1 MGKNAEILAKDS
13 KYVIRAW
20 STIAEPV
27 AISRGE
33 GALVWDYEGKEYIDC
48 NSGQFCNNIGYSH
61 PAVIRAVQD
70 QVTRVMQLG
79 AHQTTETNAE
89 YAEMIAGLAPG
100 DLKKIYFTSGGTES
114 VNVAVKM
121 ARAYTGK
128 YEIIALKNSY
138 HGLTGTGLAAS
149 GSTSYKKSFGPLE
162 HGVLHAPSPYCYRC
176 PFGLTYPD
184 CGLRCAD
191 EIEAIIKGEGI
202 SAVSEGSVA
211 AVLIEPLQCRGGIVP
226 PPGWMKRV
234 REICTRNKVILID
247 DEIQA
252 GFGRTGAMWTCN
264 HEDVVPDIMPIA
276 KNLGGGIPQG
286 GVLTRPDIA
295 EKFYTSAAPTF
306 AGNVMACAAGMASTR
321 VLVEQRL
328 WENAAAM
335 GRRMADGFRAMKS
348 SRFVGDVR
356 LQGLMGGPELVH
368 DKETKEP
375 FTSKEMAKIKEE
387 LLELGVMTTYSGPKG
402 NVYRFQPVLSINAEQ
417 IDRVV
422 GAFDTAIQRTVH

>member
-1 MGKNAEILAKDS
+1 
-13 KYVIRAW
+13 
-20 STIAEPV
+20 
-27 AISRGE
+27 
-33 GALVWDYEGKEYIDC
+33 
-48 NSGQFCNNIGYSH
+48 
-61 PAVIRAVQD
+61 
-70 QVTRVMQLG
+70 
-79 AHQTTETNAE
+79 
-89 YAEMIAGLAPG
+89 
-100 DLKKIYFTSGGTES
+100 
-114 VNVAVKM
+114 
-121 ARAYTGK
+121 
-128 YEIIALKNSY
+128 
-138 HGLTGTGLAAS
+138 
-149 GSTSYKKSFGPLE
+149 
-162 HGVLHAPSPYCYRC
+162 
-176 PFGLTYPD
+176 
-184 CGLRCAD
+184 
-191 EIEAIIKGEGI
+191 
-202 SAVSEGSVA
+202 
-211 AVLIEPLQCRGGIVP
+211 
-226 PPGWMKRV
+226 
-234 REICTRNKVILID
+234 VILID
-247 DEIQA
+247 DEVQA